1 MLYIYEP
8 SELPRVY
15 DLGESLAIRGVPKY
29 CACSDQTAQS
39 DAIPLT
45 VSTAEDDPRLFH
57 RVRHPHA
64 VLHGRRHGLLAE
76 DMVPLRC
83 ERLHDRRVHAVLHRD
98 DDGVREARA
107 DRLDGL
113 CGRRVERR
121 PRLEDQAAVHLVQ
134 LGHPL
139 ARLRAR
145 LDDGDDFAFVGRED
159 GVLAIRLR

>member
-1 MLYIYEP
+1 MLYVNEL

-15 DLGESLAIRGVPKY
+15 DLSESLAIRGVPEY
-29 CACSDQTAQS
+29 YERSDRNTQR

-45 VSTAEDDPRLFH
+45 VSTAEDDARLLH

-64 VLHGRRHGLLAE
+64 VLHRRRHGLLAE

-83 ERLHDRRVHAVLHRD
+83 ERLDDRRVHAVLHRD
-98 DDGVREARA
+98 NDGVREARA

-121 PRLEDQAAVHLVQ
+121 PRLKDQAAVHLVQ

-159 GVLAIRLR
+159 GVLAVRLR